1 MKNIDIGLIEL
12 KNAINRKE
20 IHDNEN
26 PEKIVNIAEKI
37 IGFHKKQKGEGI
49 KILTPK
55 QMFQRSLIAGAK
67 VKAEKRIKWNQT
79 NHIFFVAK
87 KRSY

>member
-12 KNAINRKE
+12 KNASNRKE

-26 PEKIVNIAEKI
+26 PEKIVHIAEKI

-49 KILTPK
+49 KILIPK

-67 VKAEKRIKWNQT
+67 VKAGNTSKNVLNEIRQI
-79 NHIFFVAK
+79 IY
-87 KRSY
+87 SL